1 MASLPKGKVKLL
13 RGILGPSS
21 GTTSSI
27 TIQSNNVVR
36 ISKESGEKEAGN
48 RSK

>member
-1 MASLPKGKVKLL
+1 MVNLPKGKVKLL

-36 ISKESGEKEAGN
+36 ISKESGQKN
-48 RSK
+48 DSKQSK